1 MFKIRKILVMSVFSL
16 LYLNITITI
25 TNANSFTLN
34 ENDRFGCR
42 ASGGG
47 YVLTIK
53 KKYSDNYFVL
63 ENKIRGRKDLMFASF
78 GGDSLE
84 FITIDEKKN
93 LTTHLFTL
101 EDDKYIDFWF
111 LVSLT
116 KEEIKSLDKY
126 KSYFDYPR
134 KNPPKFSEEQLQN
147 EIEVHNHRVS
157 IIGDIMNSKEKLEK
171 QGLAT
176 HTTYCRKR
184 N

>member
-34 ENDRFGCR
+34 ENDRFGCT

-47 YVLTIK
+47 YLLTIK
-53 KKYSDNYFVL
+53 KKYSDNYFVI
-63 ENKIRGRKDLMFASF
+63 ENKIRGRKDLMFARF
-78 GGDSLE
+78 TGTSLE
-84 FITIDEKKN
+84 SFIIDETKTLN
-93 LTTHLFTL
+93 THLFTP
-101 EDDKYIDFWF
+101 EDDKYTDWWF

-116 KEEIKSLDKY
+116 KEEIKSLDQY
-126 KSYFDYPR
+126 KSFFDYPR
-134 KNPPKFSEEQLQN
+134 KNPPKFSEKQLQN
-147 EIEVHNHRVS
+147 EIEVHDHRVS
-157 IIGDIMNSKEKLEK
+157 IIGNIMNSKEKLEK

-176 HTTYCRKR
+176 LTTYCRKR